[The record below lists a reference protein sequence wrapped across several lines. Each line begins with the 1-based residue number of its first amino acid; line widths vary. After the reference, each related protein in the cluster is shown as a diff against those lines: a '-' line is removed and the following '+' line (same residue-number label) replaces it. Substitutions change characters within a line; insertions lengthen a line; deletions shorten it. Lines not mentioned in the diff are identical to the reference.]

1 MSAANRPAGPKDAP
15 IAEPGGVAEAPKSGL
30 EPRYPASAVPQ
41 ITGVRLSDGPVMMV
55 NISSS
60 GMLVEG
66 TTRLVP
72 GTQISL
78 DLEGTIEP
86 SRIKAT
92 VVRCQ
97 VSAIVG
103 GALRYRTALT
113 FAKYLDLPVD
123 VATQSRTVAAPPGKP
138 SPHDEGA
145 SETGGAPTEASGV
158 FNRW

>member
-1 MSAANRPAGPKDAP
+1 MSAANRTPRSNETPMTEA
-15 IAEPGGVAEAPKSGL
+15 AEAPKGSL

-86 SRIKAT
+86 RRVKAT

-123 VATQSRTVAAPPGKP
+123 EVPQPRAAAASPEEPSRQEAVASPAGTVAPEPGR
-138 SPHDEGA
+138 
-145 SETGGAPTEASGV
+145 V
-158 FNRW
+158 YNRW